1 MKCKKCDGQG
11 VVPNPRYYRYS
22 SSEAY
27 ERGIPVTKTCPYCQ
41 GSGYI
46 IGNINDIVER
56 LECAANGVT
65 ISKEEAKQML
75 IAIKGGEE

>member
-1 MKCKKCDGQG
+1 MKCPKCNGEG
-11 VVPNPRYYRYS
+11 LASNPRYYRYS

-27 ERGIPVTKTCPYCQ
+27 ERGIPAAIECKHCH

-46 IGNINDIVER
+46 IGNIQDIVDR

-75 IAIKGGEE
+75 NAIKQ

>member
-1 MKCKKCDGQG
+1 MKCPKCEGRG
-11 VVPNPRYYRYS
+11 IVYNPRYLRYS

-27 ERGIPVTKTCPYCQ
+27 ERGIPAAIECKHCH

-56 LECAANGVT
+56 LECAANGVA

-75 IAIKGGEE
+75 EAIMK

>member
-11 VVPNPRYYRYS
+11 VIPNPHYYRYS

-41 GSGYI
+41 GIGYI

-75 IAIKGGEE
+75 IAIKGGEK

>member
-1 MKCKKCDGQG
+1 MKCPKCNGRG
-11 VVPNPRYYRYS
+11 VIANPRYYRYS
-22 SSEAY
+22 NSVAY
-27 ERGIPVTKTCPYCQ
+27 EKGIKAIKDCKNCN

-46 IGNINDIVER
+46 IGNIQDIVDR

-75 IAIKGGEE
+75 NAIKL

>member
-1 MKCKKCDGQG
+1 MKCPKCNGSG
-11 VVPNPRYYRYS
+11 VIANPRYYRYS
-22 SSEAY
+22 NSVAY
-27 ERGIPVTKTCPYCQ
+27 ERGIKPIKDCKNCN

-46 IGNINDIVER
+46 IGNIQDIVDR

-75 IAIKGGEE
+75 NAIKL